1 MRRGCPHELTKAP
14 TTDII
19 AVPAPHWYRR
29 VPDLSLN
36 LSNSV
41 RGDYLYPLSPY
52 NTTPQVEAGKKM
64 FGFIADSL
72 T

>member
-1 MRRGCPHELTKAP
+1 VRRGCPHELTKAP

-19 AVPAPHWYRR
+19 AVLAPHWYRR
-29 VPDLSLN
+29 LPDLSLN

-41 RGDYLYPLSPY
+41 RGNYPYPLSPH
-52 NTTPQVEAGKKM
+52 NTAINSKLEKM
-64 FGFIADSL
+64 FGFIADGL